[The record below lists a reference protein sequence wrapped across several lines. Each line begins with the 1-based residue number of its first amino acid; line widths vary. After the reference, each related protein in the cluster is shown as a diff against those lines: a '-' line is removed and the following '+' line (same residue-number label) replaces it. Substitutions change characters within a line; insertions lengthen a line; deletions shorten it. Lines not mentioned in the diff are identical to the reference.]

1 MKKDQKFLNELN
13 DKLEDIS
20 QKKKSLILSKYRNT
34 IDSEKKNGKKIT
46 EIIKSFGNIDEIV
59 LKEIEIIIAMIY
71 HIK

>member
-34 IDSEKKNGKKIT
+34 IDSEKKNGKFCWRILYKVI
-46 EIIKSFGNIDEIV
+46 
-59 LKEIEIIIAMIY
+59 
-71 HIK
+71 

>member
-34 IDSEKKNGKKIT
+34 IDSEK
-46 EIIKSFGNIDEIV
+46 
-59 LKEIEIIIAMIY
+59 
-71 HIK
+71 